1 VKRVS
6 VVLVLLAAGLAAVTA
21 AGAILRLAPA
31 YASPDAASP
40 ASAPRASAP
49 ATSTPSATPSAT
61 PSGTPT
67 PTPVAPLRVIGLSPA
82 AGARNVAFGK
92 TIKVTFSAQV
102 AATTP
107 YPRLSPSVPGTWK
120 HSGTS
125 ALVFTPK
132 GHLPVYTQV
141 RVTIPAGSAGVHGA
155 DGGRLAK
162 PYVVRFTVG
171 GPSSVLR
178 LQQLLA
184 ELGYLPLRFHPEAA
198 SPKKAALLSEPTD
211 ADLIA
216 LQPVAGRFT
225 WRWDHLPSTLT
236 ALWAKGRT
244 TVLLRGAIMAFEAG
258 HGLSADGAAG
268 RKVWTA
274 LLAQVAAHKA
284 HEGAYRY
291 LVVTTRLPQKLS
303 VWSNGKVIYT
313 TPANTGIASRP
324 TQKGTFPVYLRF
336 RTTTMSGTNPDGTH
350 YNDPGVPYVAYFNGG
365 DAVHGFLRASYG
377 SPQSLG
383 CVELSYSSAAV
394 VWKYDPLGTLVT
406 VR

>member
-1 VKRVS
+1 VKKSPVARALLIAA
-6 VVLVLLAAGLAAVTA
+6 VLIVALLVAVAAVGLAPRPASA
-21 AGAILRLAPA
+21 SAGGASS
-31 YASPDAASP
+31 ASPIPVAAASP
-40 ASAPRASAP
+40 SV
-49 ATSTPSATPSAT
+49 TPSV
-61 PSGTPT
+61 TPT
-67 PTPVAPLRVIGLSPA
+67 PAAPLKVTAVSPA
-82 AGARNVAFGK
+82 AGAKKVAFGQ
-92 TIKVTFSAQV
+92 TIRVTFSAPL

-107 YPRLSPSVPGTWK
+107 FPLLSPAIPGAWR
-120 HSGTS
+120 HAGTS
-125 ALVFTPK
+125 ALVFVPQ

-141 RVTIPAGSAGVHGA
+141 RLTIPAGSAGAHGA

-162 PYVVRFTVG
+162 PYVIKFTVG

-184 ELGYLPLRFHPEAA
+184 ELGYLPLHFHPATA
-198 SPKKAALLSEPTD
+198 SPKKPALLSEPKD

-216 LQPVAGRFT
+216 LRPVDGHFT
-225 WRWDHLPSTLT
+225 WRWAHIPSSLG
-236 ALWAKGRT
+236 ALWTRGEQ
-244 TVLLRGAIMAFEAG
+244 TVLIRGALMAFEAG
-258 HGLSADGAAG
+258 HGLGTDGSAG

-284 HEGAYRY
+284 HKAPYRY
-291 LVVTTRLPQKLS
+291 ILVSTALPEKLK
-303 VWSNGKVIYT
+303 VWSNGATIYT

-324 TQKGTFPVYLRF
+324 TAKGTFPVYARY

-365 DAVHGFLRASYG
+365 DAVHGFVRASYG

-406 VR
+406 VH